1 MEKLFIK
8 RDIMRKIL
16 CLILLVLIVI
26 GCSNKEKQNVL
37 ETNTKEEVI
46 NNLDKVVTY
55 VQMFPEKDNEN
66 KLVNYAYSI
75 CLNIDKFNVDELKSI
90 YDKLNFNYSFEY
102 NDLDYQRDDYDRCL
116 ANIKNKIDVLS

>member
-1 MEKLFIK
+1 
-8 RDIMRKIL
+8 MRKIL

-102 NDLDYQRDDYDRCL
+102 NDLDYRRVDYNSCL
-116 ANIKNKIDVLS
+116 SSIKNKIDVLS

>member
-1 MEKLFIK
+1 MKKIK
-8 RDIMRKIL
+8 IF
-16 CLILLVLIVI
+16 CLILFILIVT
-26 GCSNKEKQNVL
+26 GCGSKEKQNVL

-66 KLVNYAYSI
+66 ELVNYAYSI

-102 NDLDYQRDDYDRCL
+102 NDLDYQRDDYDNCL
-116 ANIKNKIDVLS
+116 NNIKNKINVLS

>member
-37 ETNTKEEVI
+37 ENNTKEEVI